1 MLSDQWVVHIKEWIW
16 LIVSY
21 IQRSLKIC
29 FVLKC
34 RSEILVECGH
44 WSAPCGICEVLTT
57 HHSCFIMLRTLHSR
71 WQNLIVSMLCCMQSC
86 EGMLYEFFLVWIKVT
101 TVQFLVCI
109 YSIVPILPSHWLYTC
124 KGTRLLM
131 SGIVHCA
138 IAFLRGNHSGCTLC
152 TSNWLN
158 SCKGRRP
165 LRWGRKQHILSL
177 LYQYSCSVALPIL
190 LHFAEVHH
198 YFCSISIFQHHFYC
212 SSAVFRYHYYC
223 SIIVFQNH
231 FYCSISEFKY
241 HYYCSITVFQNHFYG
256 SISIFQCHYYCNMRK
271 CTTTTLAVFWS
282 YLHSSTTYP
291 TQHHR
296 VLQLKAPST
305 FMQLT
310 HHHFKHCK
318 YMAGICSEFSINH

>member
-1 MLSDQWVVHIKEWIW
+1 MLYVIFWFMKCLLLELQWP
-16 LIVSY
+16 LN
-21 IQRSLKIC
+21 
-29 FVLKC
+29 
-34 RSEILVECGH
+34 
-44 WSAPCGICEVLTT
+44 
-57 HHSCFIMLRTLHSR
+57 LH
-71 WQNLIVSMLCCMQSC
+71 CCSMQSC
-86 EGMLYEFFLVWIKVT
+86 AYSSIALVVLVWGAAT
-101 TVQFLVCI
+101 TQVRTEAAH
-109 YSIVPILPSHWLYTC
+109 PS
-124 KGTRLLM
+124 
-131 SGIVHCA
+131 
-138 IAFLRGNHSGCTLC
+138 
-152 TSNWLN
+152 
-158 SCKGRRP
+158 P
-165 LRWGRKQHILSL
+165 P
-177 LYQYSCSVALPIL
+177 LPIL

-198 YFCSISIFQHHFYC
+198 HYLCSISIFQHHFYC

-271 CTTTTLAVFWS
+271 CTTTSLAVFWS
-282 YLHSSTTYP
+282 NLHSSTTHL

-296 VLQLKAPST
+296 VLQLKPPST